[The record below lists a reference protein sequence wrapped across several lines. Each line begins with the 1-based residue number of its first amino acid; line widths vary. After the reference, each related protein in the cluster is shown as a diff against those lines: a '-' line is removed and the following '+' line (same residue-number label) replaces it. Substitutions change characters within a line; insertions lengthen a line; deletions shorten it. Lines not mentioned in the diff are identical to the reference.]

1 MKQRQSIER
10 RSLFWSR
17 LLGLMIAVAIVTLLV
32 VGGVKNLMGELSS
45 VYDALA
51 ASESELAVTQERLA
65 ASRAALTGAQAEL
78 DMTHRAIES
87 QSRALHLSR
96 HALAA
101 ASEQIHG
108 LTAERDDLKRGLGEA
123 VSALARSDRALQQ
136 KDRALAANAQALR
149 STHAELNR
157 YLQQPK
163 LSVVVT
169 SERQYAMSQRERF
182 AASRV
187 RMFAEGDGGMM
198 YYDGSE
204 AFYESEQHVAYAER
218 TQIILTQTG
227 PGDDVIR
234 CLQDGCA
241 VILAAQQSAMQM
253 ESYAYQSAYV
263 SSEMLLIDGRRGRRP
278 GRGR

>member
-10 RSLFWSR
+10 KSLFWSR

-32 VGGVKNLMGELSS
+32 VGGVKNLMGELST
-45 VYDALA
+45 VYGALS
-51 ASESELAVTQERLA
+51 ASESELAVAQERLA
-65 ASRAALTGAQAEL
+65 ASRAALTEAQAEL
-78 DMTHRAIES
+78 DMTHQAIES

-96 HALAA
+96 RALDA
-101 ASEQIHG
+101 ASEQIQG

-123 VSALARSDRALQQ
+123 VSALVQS
-136 KDRALAANAQALR
+136 DRALAASRDQ
-149 STHAELNR
+149 LNR

-169 SERQYAMSQRERF
+169 SERQFAMSQRESF

-198 YYDGSE
+198 YYDGAE
-204 AFYESEQHVAYAER
+204 AFYESEQHVAYTER
-218 TQIILTQTG
+218 TQVVLTQTG
-227 PGDDVIR
+227 PGDDVFR

-253 ESYAYQSAYV
+253 ESYAYQSEYV
-263 SSEMLLIDGRRGRRP
+263 SSEMLLVDGRRGRRP
-278 GRGR
+278 GRRR